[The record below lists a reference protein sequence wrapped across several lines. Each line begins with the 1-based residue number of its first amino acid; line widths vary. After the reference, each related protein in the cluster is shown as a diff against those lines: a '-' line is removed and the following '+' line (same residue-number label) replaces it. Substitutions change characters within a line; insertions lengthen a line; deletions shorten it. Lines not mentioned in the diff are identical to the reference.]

1 MLNRYHDLAFRAVLK
16 LRESKEPATIVSNL
30 VNIRLLYN
38 AIALIMETH
47 THIFQIGILT
57 IEKDL
62 LVKNTYG
69 S

>member
-47 THIFQIGILT
+47 TLPM
-57 IEKDL
+57 
-62 LVKNTYG
+62 LVIY
-69 S
+69 